1 MGLLN
6 QPLQQNTP
14 PQSSQEEPASPE
26 EQREYDNVVNTA
38 LAFIF
43 DKDSNKRI
51 IQMMHGSEDP
61 VQTVANLAVSVGG
74 VYEKR
79 NGKISDEVAGDAAAE
94 VIEVLFDLGEKAG
107 AWESR
112 EEDLEMALYK
122 VYELWGESHQGE
134 IQAASSEMAEQFQ
147 QIPEERVNQAMGQF
161 ARRDPVA
168 EGVDQAVRSY

>member
-6 QPLQQNTP
+6 QSQPTNP
-14 PQSSQEEPASPE
+14 PQEEPASPE

-38 LAFIF
+38 LTFIF
-43 DKDSNKRI
+43 DKDSNERI
-51 IQMMHGSEDP
+51 VQMMRGSDDP
-61 VQTVANLAVSVGG
+61 IQTVANLAVSVGD

-112 EEDLEMALYK
+112 EEDMEMALYK

-134 IQAASSEMAEQFQ
+134 LQTASSEMAEQFQ

-161 ARRDPVA
+161 ARREPVA
-168 EGVDQAVRSY
+168 VGVEQAVRSY